1 MIIQIRPVL
10 LVVGSG
16 SRKYWPLKTCH
27 WAAHMHSTCESMRD
41 VFLPSVYDALLVIR
55 PSCNFRDGR
64 VIKNYTANF
73 RQYFIELPFNDGYL
87 FGLIHL
93 IPANYRSTLRSFYSS
108 MCKEVCDIN
117 VRDIILGFAPVFL
130 FIKSYA
136 SFLVA
141 ELSQLCYKGV
151 LRTIALGSTDGLCT
165 WRCTFV
171 MGLQPVIVP
180 VGRIALGRIFN
191 VVGSIIDRY
200 MELSLSSQ
208 FNTTIPI
215 DLGLFVE
222 SNDCH
227 GAAATCHWAA
237 HILLLKLRLPKG
249 GRCDLRLSNENLTYT
264 LSYPNA
270 IFILVYTSSDLDFN
284 LIYFWNTMIINPY
297 LKVLAAKD
305 LLGRSYAFD
314 LLGRSYAFD
323 LRKYGSH
330 VSCTIYPDLQDWIF
344 YVGYL
349 YQNLIYLNWTP
360 NYSVCGCRSRKY
372 WLLKTCQHG
381 AASTCRAAHMHSTC
395 RAASTCRKYAK
406 VSTGCLSKLY
416 SCGSSSRINKASG
429 PLRLANSS
437 IILKE
442 IDCSINALPRGCESL
457 FFNTDTLF
465 AQIKPIHKTP
475 VAIITLSTQLTLFE
489 TGIKVVDLL
498 TPYKKGG
505 KIDLFGG
512 AGVGKTVV
520 IMEFIRN
527 LATEHGGLSVFA
539 GVGERTR
546 EGHDLY
552 YEMQD
557 SSIISFTLK
566 QGRSLIY
573 RAINCDYPPLM
584 YQPLFAANQSQ
595 VVLVFGQ
602 MNETPGNR
610 MRVTHASLAMAE
622 YFRDAFSQ
630 DVLIFIDNVFRFLQA
645 GSEVSTLL
653 GRMPSAVGYQP
664 TLSTEMGSFQERIVA
679 TNAGSITS
687 IQAIYVPADDLTDP
701 APVVIFGH
709 LDAITVL
716 SRGLASKGIYPA
728 VDPFNS
734 TSKMLDPSYV
744 KQEHFYVAT
753 NVKQMLQRYK
763 ELQDVIAILGL
774 EELSNQDR
782 VVVNRARKIE
792 RFLCQPFFV
801 AEIFTR
807 IQGTYVWID
816 DTIKGFSQIVNGELD
831 IWSEGGGAIIS
842 EGFIAV
848 PFIRIGFHSR

>member
-1 MIIQIRPVL
+1 MLQ
-10 LVVGSG
+10 
-16 SRKYWPLKTCH
+16 
-27 WAAHMHSTCESMRD
+27 
-41 VFLPSVYDALLVIR
+41 
-55 PSCNFRDGR
+55 
-64 VIKNYTANF
+64 
-73 RQYFIELPFNDGYL
+73 
-87 FGLIHL
+87 
-93 IPANYRSTLRSFYSS
+93 
-108 MCKEVCDIN
+108 EVCDIN

-136 SFLVA
+136 SVLVA

-222 SNDCH
+222 SH
-227 GAAATCHWAA
+227 Y
-237 HILLLKLRLPKG
+237 
-249 GRCDLRLSNENLTYT
+249 NLTYT

-270 IFILVYTSSDLDFN
+270 IFILVIRTRSTAKALDVFN
-284 LIYFWNTMIINPY
+284 LIYFWNTMIIN
-297 LKVLAAKD
+297 
-305 LLGRSYAFD
+305 
-314 LLGRSYAFD
+314 
-323 LRKYGSH
+323 
-330 VSCTIYPDLQDWIF
+330 TIFFVWIF
-344 YVGYL
+344 YIGYL
-349 YQNLIYLNWTP
+349 YQNLTYLNWTKHSIMCLV
-360 NYSVCGCRSRKY
+360 NS
-372 WLLKTCQHG
+372 
-381 AASTCRAAHMHSTC
+381 AH
-395 RAASTCRKYAK
+395 
-406 VSTGCLSKLY
+406 
-416 SCGSSSRINKASG
+416 
-429 PLRLANSS
+429 SS

-442 IDCSINALPRGCESL
+442 ISCSINVAQSESL
-457 FFNTDTLF
+457 FLNTDTLF
-465 AQIKPIHKTP
+465 ALIKPIHKTP
-475 VAIITLSTQLTLFE
+475 VAIITLSIHLTLFE

-527 LATEHGGLSVFA
+527 LATEHGGLSLFA

-546 EGHDLY
+546 EGNDLY

-557 SSIISFTLK
+557 SSIISFTFTC
-566 QGRSLIY
+566 
-573 RAINCDYPPLM
+573 INVPLDAFCICYPCLM
-584 YQPLFAANQSQ
+584 YQSLFAANQSQ

-610 MRVTHASLAMAE
+610 MRVTHASLALAE
-622 YFRDAFSQ
+622 YFRDAFCQ

-645 GSEVSTLL
+645 GSEVSTL
-653 GRMPSAVGYQP
+653 S
-664 TLSTEMGSFQERIVA
+664 
-679 TNAGSITS
+679 
-687 IQAIYVPADDLTDP
+687 ADDLTDP

-792 RFLCQPFFV
+792 RFLSQPFFV

-807 IQGTYVWID
+807 IQGRYVCLN
-816 DTIKGFSQIVNGELD
+816 DTIIGFSQIVNGSLD
-831 IWSEGGGAIIS
+831 IWSEGGFYLKGTICDITL
-842 EGFIAV
+842 
-848 PFIRIGFHSR
+848 

>member
-1 MIIQIRPVL
+1 MHTSRLLVFSNHGCVCSCVGPIIDVQMKCKVFYKEKFMIIQIRPVL
-10 LVVGSG
+10 LVV
-16 SRKYWPLKTCH
+16 
-27 WAAHMHSTCESMRD
+27 RD

-222 SNDCH
+222 SNEIEQ
-227 GAAATCHWAA
+227 W
-237 HILLLKLRLPKG
+237 LLG
-249 GRCDLRLSNENLTYT
+249 LSNENLTYT

-284 LIYFWNTMIINPY
+284 LIYFWNTMIINPFGC
-297 LKVLAAKD
+297 LSSTSFSKLQQA
-305 LLGRSYAFD
+305 S
-314 LLGRSYAFD
+314 
-323 LRKYGSH
+323 GSH

-360 NYSVCGCRSRKY
+360 NYSVCA
-372 WLLKTCQHG
+372 WLLKLVEI
-381 AASTCRAAHMHSTC
+381 
-395 RAASTCRKYAK
+395 K
-406 VSTGCLSKLY
+406 
-416 SCGSSSRINKASG
+416 
-429 PLRLANSS
+429 PLANSS
-437 IILKE
+437 IILKD
-442 IDCSINALPRGCESL
+442 IDRSINALPRGCSSL

-527 LATEHGGLSVFA
+527 LATEHGGLSLFA

-546 EGHDLY
+546 EGNDLY

-573 RAINCDYPPLM
+573 RAINCDYPRALAM

-782 VVVNRARKIE
+782 VVVNRARKME
-792 RFLCQPFFV
+792 RFLSQPFFV

-807 IQGTYVWID
+807 IKGRYVCLN
-816 DTIKGFSQIVNGELD
+816 DTIIGFSKIVNGELD
-831 IWSEGGGAIIS
+831 TWSEGEFYLKGTICDILNAS
-842 EGFIAV
+842 F
-848 PFIRIGFHSR
+848 RRK

>member
-1 MIIQIRPVL
+1 MAHFLKEKRNIACMARLLVFSNHGCVCSCVGPIIDVQMKCKVFYKEKFMIIQIRPVL
-10 LVVGSG
+10 LVV
-16 SRKYWPLKTCH
+16 
-27 WAAHMHSTCESMRD
+27 RD
-41 VFLPSVYDALLVIR
+41 VFLPSVYDALLLIR

-191 VVGSIIDRY
+191 VVGSIIDAL
-200 MELSLSSQ
+200 MELVISCQ
-208 FNTTIPI
+208 FNTRIRIKTT
-215 DLGLFVE
+215 LGVFVE
-222 SNDCH
+222 SH
-227 GAAATCHWAA
+227 
-237 HILLLKLRLPKG
+237 
-249 GRCDLRLSNENLTYT
+249 ENLTYT
-264 LSYPNA
+264 FTYGNHYMGIFLPKQPQIRMMCFVLSL
-270 IFILVYTSSDLDFN
+270 FCILASN
-284 LIYFWNTMIINPY
+284 
-297 LKVLAAKD
+297 
-305 LLGRSYAFD
+305 
-314 LLGRSYAFD
+314 
-323 LRKYGSH
+323 KYVIQNWKMLMTNRIEISR
-330 VSCTIYPDLQDWIF
+330 PWIF
-344 YVGYL
+344 YIAYF
-349 YQNLIYLNWTP
+349 YQNLRVVNSIKVKMNKI
-360 NYSVCGCRSRKY
+360 SIKY
-372 WLLKTCQHG
+372 PTYIRELLK
-381 AASTCRAAHMHSTC
+381 AILASE
-395 RAASTCRKYAK
+395 
-406 VSTGCLSKLY
+406 
-416 SCGSSSRINKASG
+416 KAV
-429 PLRLANSS
+429 
-437 IILKE
+437 
-442 IDCSINALPRGCESL
+442 CTVCESL
-457 FFNTDTLF
+457 FYLTDTLF
-465 AQIKPIHKTP
+465 AVIKAIHKTP
-475 VAIITLSTQLTLFE
+475 VAIIRLRIVVILFE
-489 TGIKVVDLL
+489 TGVKVVDLL

-505 KIDLFGG
+505 KIELFGG

-557 SSIISFTLK
+557 SSIITLNL
-566 QGRSLIY
+566 GSLSGY
-573 RAINCDYPPLM
+573 RDPPCLM
-584 YQPLFAANQSQ
+584 YQSLFAAKESE

-602 MNETPGNR
+602 MNETPGAR
-610 MRVTHASLAMAE
+610 MRVSHGALAMGE
-622 YFRDAFSQ
+622 YFRDAFSS
-630 DVLIFIDNVFRFLQA
+630 DVLIFIDNLFRFLQA

-679 TNAGSITS
+679 TLAGSITS

-701 APVVIFGH
+701 APTLIFGH

-716 SRGLASKGIYPA
+716 SRGYASKAIYPA
-728 VDPFNS
+728 VDAFNS
-734 TSKMLDPSYV
+734 TSKILTASYL
-744 KQEHFYVAT
+744 KQEHFYVAS
-753 NVKQMLQRYK
+753 NVKQILQRYK
-763 ELQDVIAILGL
+763 EVEDVIGILGL

-782 VVVNRARKIE
+782 LSIKRARKME
-792 RFLCQPFFV
+792 RFLSQAFFV

-807 IQGTYVWID
+807 MPGCYVSLN
-816 DTIKGFSQIVNGELD
+816 DTIIGFTEILSGELD
-831 IWSEGGGAIIS
+831 IWCEGGFYLKGSIFDVVTKRS
-842 EGFIAV
+842 
-848 PFIRIGFHSR
+848 